1 MYQGGGGDARC
12 FVVEVRFGG
21 EVCVGGGGA
30 SDGGDESYIAEEAE
44 VAFLQT

>member
-12 FVVEVRFGG
+12 FVVELRFGG
-21 EVCVGGGGA
+21 EVRVGGGGA
-30 SDGGDESYIAEEAE
+30 SDGGDEYIAEEAE